1 MFIFDERRR
10 IFLIVQIIYLRYW
23 IKCSVSIRTKITHT
37 ISDINYYTRDK
48 ILYLLLLKIRG
59 TKEFVVELSNIRKSF
74 SIFIC
79 SPMNK
84 TKSSAINIHRK
95 IVRNRSPKR
104 PKCFFKL
111 STASNQRILLQKR
124 IFATFPSVFHR

>member
-1 MFIFDERRR
+1 MKDEGFFLSSKLFIYDIGYENAAFPSEQKL
-10 IFLIVQIIYLRYW
+10 LI
-23 IKCSVSIRTKITHT
+23 T

-74 SIFIC
+74 SIFIS

-104 PKCFFKL
+104 PKRFFKL

>member
-1 MFIFDERRR
+1 MKDEGFFLSSKLFIYDIGYENAAFPSEQKL
-10 IFLIVQIIYLRYW
+10 LI
-23 IKCSVSIRTKITHT
+23 T

-95 IVRNRSPKR
+95 TVLQSDPSASSNFLPRRINESSSKRGFSRRSQA
-104 PKCFFKL
+104 F
-111 STASNQRILLQKR
+111 SIDETQ
-124 IFATFPSVFHR
+124 

>member
-1 MFIFDERRR
+1 MKDEGFFLSSKLFIYDIGYENAAFPSEQKL
-10 IFLIVQIIYLRYW
+10 LI
-23 IKCSVSIRTKITHT
+23 T

-79 SPMNK
+79 
-84 TKSSAINIHRK
+84 TDE
-95 IVRNRSPKR
+95 
-104 PKCFFKL
+104 
-111 STASNQRILLQKR
+111 
-124 IFATFPSVFHR
+124 